1 MLTDKDIKK
10 LSSVFATKA
19 EVVTKSEFA
28 EFKSEF
34 AEFKS
39 ELFTILDGIAKSIE
53 DLKIEYVAIKVQL
66 DRHDRWIKE
75 IADKTG
81 VKLDDK
87 F

>member
-53 DLKIEYVAIKVQL
+53 NLKNEYVQL
-66 DRHDRWIKE
+66 KYI
-75 IADKTG
+75 
-81 VKLDDK
+81 
-87 F
+87 

>member
-19 EVVTKSEFA
+19 EVVT
-28 EFKSEF
+28 KSEF